1 MKKAPQAGPFQKQ
14 HLTARY
20 ADFFGAAFFAATF
33 LAGARVAGL
42 AALATVPFTAAFD
55 FTECGRALPW
65 LPA

>member
-1 MKKAPQAGPFQKQ
+1 MKKPRKRGFSG
-14 HLTARY
+14 TASAADY

-42 AALATVPFTAAFD
+42 AALAAVVFTAAFD
-55 FTECGRALPW
+55 FAECGRVLPW